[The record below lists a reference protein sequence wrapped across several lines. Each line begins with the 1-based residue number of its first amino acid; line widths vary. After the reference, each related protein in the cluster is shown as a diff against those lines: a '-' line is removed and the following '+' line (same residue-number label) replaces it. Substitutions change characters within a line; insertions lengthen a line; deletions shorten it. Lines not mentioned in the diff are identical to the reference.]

1 MSHTIAGARG
11 AVRSPAAILRE
22 AQTWAAARG
31 GEVLLADASVVFG
44 HEHLESAALHAVRAR
59 DANQMTTRS
68 VGMEALL
75 YLAAQRQVADAIR
88 IAGIK
93 ASTSTVAV
101 ILFGGSAVDQL
112 IALLGWSRDDG
123 VLDAR
128 GKDLSVL
135 GVRKLERGTVPEDR
149 LVDLA
154 LERTALLDVLK

>member
-1 MSHTIAGARG
+1 
-11 AVRSPAAILRE
+11 
-22 AQTWAAARG
+22 
-31 GEVLLADASVVFG
+31 
-44 HEHLESAALHAVRAR
+44 
-59 DANQMTTRS
+59 MTTRS